1 MKINK
6 TYNQQW
12 FTLIELLVVITI
24 IGILATSGV
33 GIYTTQM
40 QWARDSVRVQN
51 MKLLETSLHQ
61 YYSDN
66 SKYPPITNASWA
78 TPIES
83 MGFASADTTTAT
95 GTGETFAKV
104 LEKYNSNYPKDP
116 KAWISTCWN
125 DAWYVTGAKTESWAP
140 CLADYHEEADG
151 SGLPHSAFKIATR
164 LEKEVNVSSG
174 GIAHTDNDSEWEKKI
189 NGRFEVFAGKWGK
202 EITLAKLLYRI
213 Q

>member
-6 TYNQQW
+6 THNQQW

-61 YYSDN
+61 YYADKW
-66 SKYPPITNASWA
+66 KYPEIAESA
-78 TPIES
+78 TDVSSELV
-83 MGFASADTTTAT
+83 TAIQ
-95 GTGETFAKV
+95 V
-104 LEKYNSNYPKDP
+104 YNSNYPKDP
-116 KAWISTCWN
+116 KAWVPTCWQQ
-125 DAWYVTGAKTESWAP
+125 DVSKQDKECAAY
-140 CLADYHEEADG
+140 YREEADG
-151 SGLPHSAFKIATR
+151 NGLPHSAFKVAST
-164 LEKEVNVSSG
+164 LEKETNVSESG
-174 GIAHTDNDSEWEKKI
+174 ISRTDGWSI
-189 NGRFEVFAGKWGK
+189 NGFFEVFWGKWGSGIEYTELIK
-202 EITLAKLLYRI
+202 RRV